1 MEKYDYFEAV
11 CEDIREEIKYRKV
24 NVTSMNKDEVYSD
37 LYDELF
43 VTDSVTGNASGS
55 YTFNAW
61 QAEENLCHNMDLLE
75 EACNEFGYCEENPL
89 SKGAEWCDVTI
100 RCYLLG
106 QALSAVLDEKC
117 SEWEELRDKAQEWW
131 GLTDF
136 ETMERI
142 TGYSQADFSPE
153 DGYQDFVDACDAW
166 WDWIDEQD
174 KIDYYLEN
182 SNE

>member
-11 CEDIREEIKYRKV
+11 CEDIREEMKYRKV
-24 NVTSMNKDEVYSD
+24 KVTSMNKDEVYSD

-75 EACNEFGYCEENPL
+75 EALNEFGYGEENPL

-106 QALSAVLDEKC
+106 QALSTVIEEKC
-117 SEWEELRDKAQEWW
+117 SEWEELRDKANDWW
-131 GLTDF
+131 GSLGFEDMEKIAGVLTDRF
-136 ETMERI
+136 LAR
-142 TGYSQADFSPE
+142 GRLSRVRRCLRCLVGLD
-153 DGYQDFVDACDAW
+153 
-166 WDWIDEQD
+166 
-174 KIDYYLEN
+174 
-182 SNE
+182 

>member
-1 MEKYDYFEAV
+1 MEKYDYLSAV
-11 CEDIREEIKYRKV
+11 CADVKDYIKEHYKQLECYD
-24 NVTSMNKDEVYSD
+24 KDE
-37 LYDELF
+37 LYDELYNKLW
-43 VTDSVTGNASGS
+43 VEDSVTGNASGS

-61 QAEENLCHNMDLLE
+61 EAEENLCHNMDLLE
-75 EACNEFGYCEENPL
+75 EACNEFGLDNFNPL
-89 SKGAEWCDVTI
+89 DKGAERCDVII

-117 SEWEELRDKAQEWW
+117 SEWEELRDKANDWW
-131 GLTDF
+131 GSLGF
-136 ETMERI
+136 EDMEKI

-153 DGYQDFVDACDAW
+153 DGYQEFVDACDAW
-166 WDWIDEQD
+166 WEWIDEQD